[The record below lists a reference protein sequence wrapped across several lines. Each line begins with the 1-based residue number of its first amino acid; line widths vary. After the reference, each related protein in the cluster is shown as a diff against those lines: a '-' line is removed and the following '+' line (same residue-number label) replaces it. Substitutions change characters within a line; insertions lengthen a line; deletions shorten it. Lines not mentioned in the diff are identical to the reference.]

1 MDRPDIETLQSDIVY
16 QNRWITVR
24 EDKIRRRDGSEG
36 IYGFVEKVDFVVI
49 AAIDD
54 GQIHLVE
61 QYRYPVKQR
70 FWEMPQGAWDQAPD
84 SSAEDVARREL
95 REETG
100 LEAGSIAYAGHLAM
114 AYGLC
119 THGFH
124 VFLATDLTQGETA
137 REVEEQD
144 LIARAVPYSDFEQMI
159 MDGVIKDAASI
170 AALQLL
176 KLKGM
181 V

>member
-84 SSAEDVARREL
+84 SSAEDVARRECGKKQGWKQVPL
-95 REETG
+95 PMPVTWQWP
-100 LEAGSIAYAGHLAM
+100 M
-114 AYGLC
+114 ASAPMAF
-119 THGFH
+119 T
-124 VFLATDLTQGETA
+124 
-137 REVEEQD
+137 
-144 LIARAVPYSDFEQMI
+144 YSSQ
-159 MDGVIKDAASI
+159 
-170 AALQLL
+170 QT
-176 KLKGM
+176 
-181 V
+181 